1 MVCRSR
7 YFDDP
12 TLSAAER
19 DARRQV
25 ARLRGFYSHLMV
37 FVLVNAGLLAINL
50 IASPG
55 RFWFFWPALG
65 WGIWPGL
72 ACHRYL
78 QPRPLAGRGM
88 GRTQTRRV
96 HGCQGREIIARC
108 RARFPPCSPR

>member
-7 YFDDP
+7 YIDDP

-65 WGIWPGL
+65 WGIGL
-72 ACHRYL
+72 AMHA
-78 QPRPLAGRGM
+78 LATFNRGRWLGAEWEERKLAEFM
-88 GRTQTRRV
+88 AGKAV
-96 HGCQGREIIARC
+96 K
-108 RARFPPCSPR
+108 